1 MFDIL
6 LWRWGS
12 MSDGEGAGNALGDF
26 GFSSE
31 SDVDVCRGC
40 GQEKGHKADCAY
52 AGGDAAPI

>member
-1 MFDIL
+1 
-6 LWRWGS
+6 

-52 AGGDAAPI
+52 SGGDAAPSQQGNDSGSD